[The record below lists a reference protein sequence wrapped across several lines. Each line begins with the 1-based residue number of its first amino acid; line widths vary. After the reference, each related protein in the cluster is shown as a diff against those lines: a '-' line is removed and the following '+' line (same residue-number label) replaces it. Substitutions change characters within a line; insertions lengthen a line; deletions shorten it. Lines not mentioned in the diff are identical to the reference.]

1 MVWLIRLYPG
11 FWVGVATGLAGVSD
25 MAAGRS
31 IPVTV
36 GNTEVLVETVAV
48 APPVGT
54 EPTAGRAQ
62 RTLESAAEA
71 FDHAQQVIVN
81 VATSTAE
88 MIEKAAARAARPD
101 HVEIEFGLSF
111 SATGGIVM
119 VAGATA
125 GATLRVLLSYDAK
138 LAPAPGP
145 AAGGGQ
151 PAAPGPAES

>member
-1 MVWLIRLYPG
+1 
-11 FWVGVATGLAGVSD
+11 
-25 MAAGRS
+25 MAVERS

-36 GNTEVLVETVAV
+36 GNTEVLVETVVV
-48 APPVGT
+48 APPPGT
-54 EPTAGRAQ
+54 ELTSGRAQ
-62 RTLESAAEA
+62 RTLESVAEA
-71 FDHAQQVIVN
+71 FDRAQQVIVN

-138 LAPAPGP
+138 PKPDPAD
-145 AAGGGQ
+145 AGGGQ
-151 PAAPGPAES
+151 SPASGPAAAP

>member
-1 MVWLIRLYPG
+1 MRG
-11 FWVGVATGLAGVSD
+11 FGWGLASGLAGVSD
-25 MAAGRS
+25 MAVGRS

-36 GNTEVLVETVAV
+36 GDTEVLVETVAV
-48 APPVGT
+48 AGT
-54 EPTAGRAQ
+54 EPTSGRAQ
-62 RTLESAAEA
+62 QTLEGVADA
-71 FDHAQQVIVN
+71 FGRAQHVIVN

-111 SATGGIVM
+111 SASGGIVM

-138 LAPAPGP
+138 PLADPAG
-145 AAGGGQ
+145 AGSGQ
-151 PAAPGPAES
+151 PAVADRADAS

>member
-1 MVWLIRLYPG
+1 
-11 FWVGVATGLAGVSD
+11 
-25 MAAGRS
+25 MAVGRS

-36 GNTEVLVETVAV
+36 GDTEVLVETVAV
-48 APPVGT
+48 APAGT
-54 EPTAGRAQ
+54 ELTAGRVQQRLENVADAFGRAQ
-62 RTLESAAEA
+62 
-71 FDHAQQVIVN
+71 DVIVN
-81 VATSTAE
+81 VARSTAE

-138 LAPAPGP
+138 P
-145 AAGGGQ
+145 AANPVGAGGQ
-151 PAAPGPAES
+151 PAVPGPAGVS

>member
-1 MVWLIRLYPG
+1 
-11 FWVGVATGLAGVSD
+11 
-25 MAAGRS
+25 MAVGRS

-36 GNTEVLVETVAV
+36 GDTEVLVETVAV
-48 APPVGT
+48 AGT
-54 EPTAGRAQ
+54 EPTAGRAG
-62 RTLESAAEA
+62 RTLESVADA

-88 MIEKAAARAARPD
+88 MIEKTAARAARPD

-111 SATGGIVM
+111 SASGGIVM

-138 LAPAPGP
+138 PPADP
-145 AAGGGQ
+145 ASAGSGQ
-151 PAAPGPAES
+151 AAVPDPAGAS

>member
-1 MVWLIRLYPG
+1 MVWLIRLYADFG
-11 FWVGVATGLAGVSD
+11 WGLATGLAGVCD
-25 MAAGRS
+25 MAVGRS

-36 GNTEVLVETVAV
+36 GDTEVLVETVVV
-48 APPVGT
+48 AGT

-62 RTLESAAEA
+62 QMLESVADA
-71 FDHAQQVIVN
+71 FDHAQRVIVN

-88 MIEKAAARAARPD
+88 MIETTAARAARPD

-111 SATGGIVM
+111 SASGKIVM

-138 LAPAPGP
+138 PPPAGTDSAQPAVPGP
-145 AAGGGQ
+145 AA
-151 PAAPGPAES
+151 AS